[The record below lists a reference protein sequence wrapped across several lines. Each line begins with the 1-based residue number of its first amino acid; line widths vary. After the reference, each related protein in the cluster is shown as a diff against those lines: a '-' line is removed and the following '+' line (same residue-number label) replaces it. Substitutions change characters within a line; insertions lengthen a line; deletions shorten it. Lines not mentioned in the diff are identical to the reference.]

1 MMATFRSPSFG
12 KRRLIT
18 GLAVLGALAAI
29 GYGIH
34 AWLFSLAHVTT
45 DDAYVEGAVTTLSA
59 KVVGHVIE
67 LLVDDNKPVKANDL
81 LLRIDPRDYSAKR
94 DQARAAVAVAAAS
107 FQSAQSDA
115 QLARETTRA
124 QADEARAALEAA
136 RVAEQSSE
144 AAVEEA
150 RATVE
155 AKRAAVEAMRAEVTG
170 SRTSL
175 QQAEREKERMRRL
188 VQDGYVSQ
196 REFDL
201 ADSTSATAGAAL
213 EAVQRRLTQAEREV
227 QQAEAQLAG
236 RVLSVAQARQR
247 VTELRATL
255 ARVESQRHQVT
266 LKEAEVGRAE
276 ARLTETKAD
285 LAYAELQVQ
294 HTEVRAPI
302 DGMVSKKS
310 VELGQMVQLG
320 QPLMALVPLH
330 DVWVLANFKETQLGR
345 VKPGMPALV
354 NIDTFAGKAFH
365 GVVDS
370 ISAGTG
376 ARFSLLPPENAT
388 GNWVKVVQRVP
399 VKIRLDPK
407 DFGNPHTLRAGMSA
421 VVTIRV
427 K

>member
-1 MMATFRSPSFG
+1 MATFRGASFG
-12 KRRLIT
+12 TRRLIT
-18 GLAVLGALAAI
+18 GLAVLGALVAI

-34 AWLFSLAHVTT
+34 AWVFSLAHVST
-45 DDAYVEGAVTTLSA
+45 DDAYVEGAVTTVSA
-59 KVVGHVIE
+59 KVAGHVVE
-67 LLVDDNKPVKANDL
+67 LLVDDNKPVKAKEL
-81 LLRIDPRDYSAKR
+81 LLRIDRRDYEAKR

-136 RVAEQSSE
+136 RVAEQSTE
-144 AAVEEA
+144 AAVDEA
-150 RATVE
+150 RAKVE
-155 AKRAAVEAMRAEVTG
+155 AKRAAVAAMRAEVTG
-170 SRTSL
+170 SRSSS
-175 QQAEREKERMRRL
+175 QQAQREKERMRRL
-188 VQDGYVSQ
+188 VRDGYVSQ
-196 REFDL
+196 REFDQ
-201 ADSTSATAGAAL
+201 ADSMSATAEAAL
-213 EAVQRRLTQAEREV
+213 DAVQRRLNQAEREV
-227 QQAEAQLAG
+227 QQSEAELAG
-236 RVLSVAQARQR
+236 RVLAIAQARQR

-285 LAYAELQVQ
+285 LAYAELQLQ
-294 HTEVRAPI
+294 YTEVRAPI

-310 VELGQMVQLG
+310 VELGQMVQVG
-320 QPLMALVPLH
+320 QPLMALVPLQ
-330 DVWVLANFKETQLGR
+330 DVWVVANFKETQLSR
-345 VKPGMPALV
+345 VRAGMPALV
-354 NIDTFAGKAFH
+354 HIDTFPGKTFQ

-399 VKIRLDPK
+399 VKIRLDSK
-407 DFGNPHTLRAGMSA
+407 EFGNPHTLRAGMSA
-421 VVTIRV
+421 VVTI
-427 K
+427 KIK